1 MTYEVFRDELLK
13 IALEKGCDAAEVFA
27 HETDRFSAEIIGQTI
42 DSYSVSQSLS
52 IGLRV
57 CKDGC
62 EGYAHTL
69 LMEEPEALVARAVSN
84 AAVLEVGHVNPMQS
98 PVEYPTIVVPENPLE
113 EMTAAQ
119 RIELA
124 MELEKRVL
132 SKDDRCVRVSSNR
145 TEVVKKATHIANT
158 LGLQASRCNVYA
170 SHRVEP
176 LLEAGDEKRE
186 GSAARY
192 GTDILDLDSWAAGA
206 VEDAA
211 RKFGASPVP
220 SGPYPVVLE
229 KHAASALLNGFRAAF
244 SGESA
249 QKGLSRL
256 RDREGELV
264 AASCVSIVDDP
275 LMSFNPRPFDDEGVP
290 SVCTE
295 LVERGVL
302 KTLLHNL
309 KTAKHAGCASTSNGG
324 RASAVSPVEVMPS
337 NMYILP
343 GEKSFEQLLD
353 DMGEGLIICNFSGL
367 HVGMDPISGDFSL
380 LAGGWLRLQ
389 NGELQPV
396 EQITV
401 AGNFFDLL
409 REIQAVG
416 NDLWLGVPREMV
428 VGAPSLYVKQL
439 MVSGS

>member
-1 MTYEVFRDELLK
+1 MTYKVFRDELLK
-13 IALEKGCDAAEVFA
+13 IALDKGCDAAEVFA
-27 HETDRFSAEIIGQTI
+27 HETDSFSAEIIGQTI
-42 DSYSVSQSLS
+42 DSYSVSRSLS

-57 CKDGC
+57 CKDDR

-69 LMEEPEALVARAVSN
+69 LMEEPEVLVARAVSN
-84 AAVLEVGHVNPMQS
+84 AEVLEAGCVNPMQV
-98 PVEYPTIVVPENPLE
+98 PVEYPPVAVPENPLA
-113 EMTAAQ
+113 EMTVAQ

-145 TEVVKKATHIANT
+145 TEVVKKTTHIANT

-170 SHRVEP
+170 SHGIKP
-176 LLEAGDEKRE
+176 LLEAGGEKRE
-186 GSAARY
+186 GYAVRY
-192 GTDILDLDSWAAGA
+192 GTDSLDLDSWAENA

-211 RKFGASPVP
+211 RKFGASPVH
-220 SGPYPVVLE
+220 SGLYPVVLE
-229 KHAASALLNGFRAAF
+229 KHAASELLNGFRTVF

-256 RDREGELV
+256 KEREGEAV
-264 AASCVSIVDDP
+264 AASCVSIADDP

-290 SVCTE
+290 SVRTE
-295 LVERGVL
+295 IVEHGML
-302 KTLLHNL
+302 KTLLHSL
-309 KTAKHAGCASTSNGG
+309 KTAGKAGCASTSNGG

-337 NMYILP
+337 NLYILP
-343 GEKSFEQLLD
+343 GEQSFEQLLN
-353 DMGEGLIICNFSGL
+353 DMGEGLVIRNFSGL

-389 NGELQPV
+389 NGELRPV

-416 NDLWLGVPREMV
+416 NDLWLGVPREVV
-428 VGAPSLYVKQL
+428 VGAPSLYVKRL